1 MIIISTYYIEKVD
14 KPGTIRKILKAKI
27 KNDNLEIYLNLSKD
41 KNISKVIKKIKKSDI
56 SSVVLEK
63 QLHENKNFINA
74 LYANDIKIFDG
85 RWLIKYLSFEILDYI
100 MDKIKIKKEETEIAI
115 TSNEITDLTI
125 ETIKILSKEYKRL
138 SVITNHIDKLKKI
151 EKEIYEKEGILIIL
165 TNNSKK
171 SLLKPR
177 IILNMDFNKELL
189 NRYKINENAII
200 INLEGNMKIDN
211 KRYNG
216 ININDYE
223 IEVGKEE
230 IIWRENKE
238 KYCNKEL
245 LEKALY
251 CKDSFKNIRNR
262 ISKAKVEIKELY
274 GRTNNKI

>member
-238 KYCNKEL
+238 KYYNKEL

>member
-138 SVITNHIDKLKKI
+138 SVITNHIDKLKTI
-151 EKEIYEKEGILIIL
+151 EKEIYEKEG
-165 TNNSKK
+165 T
-171 SLLKPR
+171 
-177 IILNMDFNKELL
+177 F
-189 NRYKINENAII
+189 
-200 INLEGNMKIDN
+200 
-211 KRYNG
+211 
-216 ININDYE
+216 
-223 IEVGKEE
+223 
-230 IIWRENKE
+230 
-238 KYCNKEL
+238 
-245 LEKALY
+245 
-251 CKDSFKNIRNR
+251 
-262 ISKAKVEIKELY
+262 
-274 GRTNNKI
+274 

>member
-230 IIWRENKE
+230 TIWRENKE
-238 KYCNKEL
+238 KYYNKEL

>member
-1 MIIISTYYIEKVD
+1 M
-14 KPGTIRKILKAKI
+14 KAKI
-27 KNDNLEIYLNLSKD
+27 KDDKLEIYLNLSKD

-56 SSVVLEK
+56 LFVVLEK

-100 MDKIKIKKEETEIAI
+100 INKSQIKKEETEIAI
-115 TSNEITDLTI
+115 LSNEITDLTI

-138 SVITNHIDKLKKI
+138 SVITNHIDKLKKV
-151 EKEIYEKEGILIIL
+151 EKEIYEKEGILITL

-171 SLLKPR
+171 SLLKPQ
-177 IILNMDFNKELL
+177 IILNMDFNKEIL

-200 INLEGNMKIDN
+200 INLEGDMKIEN

-238 KYCNKEL
+238 KYYNKEL
-245 LEKALY
+245 LENALY
-251 CKDSFKNIRNR
+251 SKDSFKNIRNR
-262 ISKAKVEIKELY
+262 ILKTKIEIKELY
-274 GRTNNKI
+274 GINGKIERFS